1 MKRRQFITSFLVGLV
16 SSLSLAACDRSTSSL
31 ATNSLATAAE
41 PSDPATITVSAAASL
56 QAALEAIAPHFS
68 RIYPNITVNYNF
80 GSSGALQQQI
90 EQGAPA
96 DIFFSAATK
105 QMDALAQKQMIRT
118 DSRQNLVTNTL
129 VLITSTTSE
138 LNTTDLNQLKSIDIE
153 RFAVGEFRSVPAGQ
167 YAEQSLQKLGLL
179 DSLQSKFIFGNSV
192 RSVLSAVESG
202 NAELGIVYASDAA
215 LSDRV
220 KVLSSVPPATHSPI
234 VYPIA
239 LVQTTAQPE
248 AAQAF
253 IDFLMT
259 RRAQQIFADFGFG
272 RS

>member
-1 MKRRQFITSFLVGLV
+1 MKRRQFITPFLVGLV
-16 SSLSLAACDRSTSSL
+16 SSLSLAACSRSI
-31 ATNSLATAAE
+31 NPLATAAKPSE
-41 PSDPATITVSAAASL
+41 PTTTITVSTASSL

-68 RIYPNITVNYNF
+68 RAHPGIVVNYNF

-105 QMDALAQKQMIRT
+105 QMDALAQKDLIRA
-118 DSRQNLVTNTL
+118 DSRRNVVTNTL
-129 VLITSTTSE
+129 VLIASATAE
-138 LNTTDLNQLKSIDIE
+138 LNTTDLNQLKETDIS

-167 YAEQSLQKLGLL
+167 YAKQSLQKLGLL
-179 DSLQSKFIFGNSV
+179 ESLQSKFVFGNNV
-192 RSVLSAVESG
+192 RSVLSAVESD

-220 KVLSSVPPATHSPI
+220 KVLLSVPPATHSPI

-239 LVQTTAQPE
+239 LVQASAQPE
-248 AAQAF
+248 AAQTF
-253 IDFLMT
+253 IDFLT
-259 RRAQQIFADFGFG
+259 TEVAQQIFDDFGFG